1 MIRNITRPSTAL
13 CNLPM
18 YVGFLLSEP
27 NYVSCRHLGEVMG
40 ISHDSVNRFLNR
52 ESYDGEDLFNEVK
65 PLINLCGGTL
75 SVDDSVLDKPYA
87 KYIAFIGYFWSGK
100 HHASVQ
106 GINLVTMY
114 YTDSEGNHY
123 PVNFRVVDKSEHK
136 TKNDHFL
143 EMLAELMAWGLK
155 PAMVTGDSWYSC
167 AKNLKAIKNYGLG
180 FMFAAKSNR
189 TVSIEK
195 GTWQQ
200 VQALDIPDNGSMV
213 WLKEYGNVKLFRT
226 QLKDQLRHYL
236 VYLPDEEKLTQFDR
250 PAFDLEH
257 GKHWQIEQYHRAIKQ
272 VCNIEN
278 FQVRGKQ
285 ATKNHLFA
293 AICGFVQLQKLTA
306 IRAIKDCYEVRR
318 ELFKN
323 VVRSFI
329 SEFVIDKENLQPLF
343 SPVVN
348 A

>member
-13 CNLPM
+13 CNLSM
-18 YVGFLLSEP
+18 YTGFLLSEP
-27 NYVSCRHLGEVMG
+27 KYVSCRRLGEVMN

-114 YTDSEGNHY
+114 YTDTEGNHY
-123 PVNFRVVDKSEHK
+123 PVNFRVVDKSENK
-136 TKNDHFL
+136 TKNDYFL
-143 EMLAELMAWGLK
+143 EMLYELMGWGLK
-155 PAMVTGDSWYSC
+155 PAMVTGDSWYGC
-167 AKNLKAIKNYGLG
+167 TKNLKAIKNYGLE
-180 FMFAAKSNR
+180 FMFAIKSNR
-189 TVSIEK
+189 TVSINKEI
-195 GTWQQ
+195 WQQ
-200 VQALDIPDNGSMV
+200 VKALEIPENGLIV
-213 WLKEYGNVKLFRT
+213 WLKAYGKVKIFRT
-226 QLKDQLRHYL
+226 QLKDQLRHY
-236 VYLPDEEKLTQFDR
+236 VIYLPDEEKLAEFNRAEFDI
-250 PAFDLEH
+250 EH
-257 GKHWQIEQYHRAIKQ
+257 AKHWQIEQYHRAIKQ

-293 AICGFVQLQKLTA
+293 AIFGYVQLQRLTT
-306 IRAIKDCYEVRR
+306 IKSISDCYQIQR
-318 ELFKN
+318 ELFTN
-323 VVRSFI
+323 VVKSFI
-329 SEFVIDKENLQPLF
+329 SEFLIGKENLNPLF

>member
-1 MIRNITRPSTAL
+1 
-13 CNLPM
+13 
-18 YVGFLLSEP
+18 
-27 NYVSCRHLGEVMG
+27 
-40 ISHDSVNRFLNR
+40 
-52 ESYDGEDLFNEVK
+52 
-65 PLINLCGGTL
+65 
-75 SVDDSVLDKPYA
+75 
-87 KYIAFIGYFWSGK
+87 
-100 HHASVQ
+100 
-106 GINLVTMY
+106 
-114 YTDSEGNHY
+114 
-123 PVNFRVVDKSEHK
+123 
-136 TKNDHFL
+136 
-143 EMLAELMAWGLK
+143 
-155 PAMVTGDSWYSC
+155 
-167 AKNLKAIKNYGLG
+167 
-180 FMFAAKSNR
+180 
-189 TVSIEK
+189 
-195 GTWQQ
+195 
-200 VQALDIPDNGSMV
+200 
-213 WLKEYGNVKLFRT
+213 
-226 QLKDQLRHYL
+226 QLRHYL

-272 VCNIEN
+272 LCNIEN

-293 AICGFVQLQKLTA
+293 AIFGFVQLQKLTA

>member
-1 MIRNITRPSTAL
+1 
-13 CNLPM
+13 M
-18 YVGFLLSEP
+18 YTGFLLSEP
-27 NYVSCRHLGEVMG
+27 KQVSCRRLGEVMN

-52 ESYDGEDLFNEVK
+52 ESYDGKDLFNEVK
-65 PLINLCGGTL
+65 SLVNLNGGTL

-87 KYIAFIGYFWSGK
+87 SYIAFIGYFWSGK

-106 GINLVTMY
+106 GINLVTLY
-114 YTDSEGNHY
+114 YTDTEGNHY
-123 PVNFRVVDKSEHK
+123 PVNFRVVDKSENK
-136 TKNDHFL
+136 TKNDYFL
-143 EMLAELMAWGLK
+143 DMLAELLAWGLK
-155 PAMVTGDSWYSC
+155 PVMVTGDSWYAC

-180 FMFAAKSNR
+180 LLFAIKSNR

-195 GTWQQ
+195 GNWQQ
-200 VQALDIPDNGSMV
+200 VQTLEIPEKGEIV

-226 QLKDQLRHYL
+226 QLKDQLRHYV
-236 VYLPDEEKLTQFDR
+236 VYLPNEEKLAEFDR

-257 GKHWQIEQYHRAIKQ
+257 DKHWQIEQYHRAIKQ

-293 AICGFVQLQKLTA
+293 AIYSYVQLQRLTT
-306 IRAIKDCYEVRR
+306 IQAIKDCYHLRR
-318 ELFKN
+318 ELFTD
-323 VVRSFI
+323 VVRSFV
-329 SEFVIDKENLQPLF
+329 SEFLIGKENLNPLF
-343 SPVVN
+343 LPTVK